1 MPPVKGFVLK
11 VGINAV
17 AIWVASYVVS
27 GVHVG
32 GKGSTNTI
40 LTLLVVGALFGFVN
54 ALIKPIVVI
63 LTLPINIVTLG
74 LFTFVINAMML
85 EIVAWLSDKLGI
97 AFAIDRFF
105 WNAIGAA
112 VVVSLVS
119 LVLSMVLKDRT

>member
-1 MPPVKGFVLK
+1 MRAVKGFVLK

-27 GVHVG
+27 GVHAG
-32 GKGSTNTI
+32 GKGTGNTI

-54 ALIKPIVVI
+54 ALIKPVVVI

-97 AFAIDRFF
+97 AFAIDSFF
-105 WNAIGAA
+105 WSAIGAA
-112 VVVSLVS
+112 VVVSMIS
-119 LVLSMVLKDRT
+119 LILSMVLKDRT